1 MTQTIFPNDFLWGAA
16 TASYQIEGAWEA
28 DGKGESI
35 WDNFSHQPY
44 RISNGYTGDVACDH
58 YHHMPNDVRLMKDLG
73 LKSYRFSISWPR
85 ILPEGTGRVEARGL
99 DFYDRLVDQLL
110 EADIIPMVTL
120 NHWDFPQALQDRGGW
135 PNRDSVSWFT
145 DYAQVVFE
153 RLGDRVTYW
162 ATHNEPFVVAMMG
175 YGSGAFAPGMV
186 SYAQALQ
193 ATHHLHLAHGQTV
206 KLYRQMGLEGQI
218 GIVLNLATFKPKTD
232 SPEDIAAAERMEDS
246 LNNLYL
252 DPIFKGSYPEG
263 FMAWLG
269 DSAPKIK
276 DGDMAVINQ
285 PIDFLGVNFYFA
297 QTVSYS
303 PHSYLKLQAEQI
315 IDPGWGMTLKG
326 WGICPSQLTEL
337 LVHLKENYNNPA
349 IFITEN
355 GTALG
360 EPADES
366 GYVNDQGRINYL
378 RAHFQAAHDAIQ
390 QGVDL
395 KGYYIWSLMDNFEW
409 AEGYDLRFGLIHV
422 DFEDQGRKRTPK
434 ASFNWYRD
442 VIKMNGFSL

>member
-1 MTQTIFPNDFLWGAA
+1 MTQTTFPNDFIWGAA
-16 TASYQIEGAWEA
+16 TASYQIEGAWDE

-35 WDNFSHQPY
+35 WDHFTHQPY
-44 RISNGYTGDVACDH
+44 RIINGDSGDVACDH
-58 YHHMPNDVRLMKDLG
+58 YHHMPQDVELMKNLG

-85 ILPEGTGRVEARGL
+85 ILPEGIGKVEPRGL

-110 EADIIPMVTL
+110 GVGITPMATL
-120 NHWDFPQALQDRGGW
+120 NHWDFPQALQDKGGW
-135 PNRDSVSWFT
+135 PNRDSVNWFT

-153 RLGDRVTYW
+153 RLGDRVSYW

-175 YGSGAFAPGMV
+175 YGYGAFAPGIA
-186 SYAQALQ
+186 STPQSLQ

-206 KLYRQMGLEGQI
+206 KLYRQMGLDGQI

-232 SPEDIAAAERMEDS
+232 RPEDTAAAERMEDS

-252 DPIFKGSYPEG
+252 DPIFKGRYPES
-263 FMAWLG
+263 FMAWVG
-269 DSAPKIK
+269 DSAPDIQG
-276 DGDMAVINQ
+276 GDMDIISQ

-297 QTVSYS
+297 QAVSYS
-303 PHSYLKLQAEQI
+303 PHGYLKLQSEQI

-360 EPADES
+360 APVDDT
-366 GYVNDQGRINYL
+366 GYVEDQGRINYL
-378 RAHFQAAHDAIQ
+378 RAHFQAAYRAIQ

-395 KGYYIWSLMDNFEW
+395 QGYYVWSLMDNFEW
-409 AEGYDLRFGLIHV
+409 AEGYELRFGLIHV
-422 DFEDQGRKRTPK
+422 DFQDPERKRTPK

-442 VIKMNGFSL
+442 IIRMNDFSN